1 MAATT
6 ILPIADV
13 SGNGGE
19 AAVVPAASA
28 AEPAAYLRAHL
39 AYDACNARQLAGFRA
54 FAMLRGIRGR
64 EGALWGTEQ
73 LLRPPLDAVLDDTR
87 AAGNAAV
94 LQEAALGLLRAH
106 TAEETNRVFEGQAAE
121 LAAKFSQHKEGRHAG
136 QSGKRW
142 LQAAASAV
150 EAQALASGLAL
161 AQTLLPQLW
170 LGSEPG
176 AEARP
181 MPPKDVIALTS
192 IFKARWP
199 FPGENAL
206 GHNYCA
212 MDVGRLLYYAAAA
225 DGVVLPQPLSQKA
238 FQKLLARQGRTVRVF
253 LRRIGFDFKHYC
265 ALETGLVEKAKAHEP
280 PPPWAA
286 SASGTVMWPGLFCL
300 LCEYLQTIDEF
311 GIDTV
316 RRAITRRRGGGGG

>member
-1 MAATT
+1 MTMAATT
-6 ILPIADV
+6 ILPIANGDKDV
-13 SGNGGE
+13 PSL
-19 AAVVPAASA
+19 VPAASA
-28 AEPAAYLRAHL
+28 GEPAAYLRAHL
-39 AYDACNARQLAGFRA
+39 TYDACNARQLAGFRA

-64 EGALWGTEQ
+64 DGGLWGTEE
-73 LLRPPLDAVLDDTR
+73 LLRPPLDAVLEDTR

-106 TAEETNRVFEGQAAE
+106 TAEETKRVFEGQTAE
-121 LAAKFSQHKEGRHAG
+121 SAAKFSQHKEGRHAG

-181 MPPKDVIALTS
+181 MPPNDVIALTS

-199 FPGENAL
+199 FPGHRENAL

-225 DGVVLPQPLSQKA
+225 DGVVLPQPLNQKA
-238 FQKLLARQGRTVRVF
+238 FQKVLAKQGKTVRVF
-253 LRRIGFDFKHYC
+253 
-265 ALETGLVEKAKAHEP
+265 
-280 PPPWAA
+280 
-286 SASGTVMWPGLFCL
+286 
-300 LCEYLQTIDEF
+300 
-311 GIDTV
+311 
-316 RRAITRRRGGGGG
+316 